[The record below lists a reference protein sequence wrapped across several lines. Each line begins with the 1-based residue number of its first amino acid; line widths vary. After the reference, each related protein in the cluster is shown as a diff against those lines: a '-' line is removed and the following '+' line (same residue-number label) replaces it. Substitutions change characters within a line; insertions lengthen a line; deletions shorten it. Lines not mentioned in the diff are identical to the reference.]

1 MTVACS
7 PSVELLEDNNN
18 TFRSEAVEVVEHER
32 MGLAH
37 VGLFLS
43 RPGTSADNGRGTHI
57 DEAVVGLI
65 ENATESL
72 DIAVYDLDVSEI
84 SEAIIQA
91 SHMGV
96 DVRIVSDADEADAE
110 GMADLIDAGLEV
122 ELRRAGDRIMHH
134 KFIVADEELV
144 WTGSVNLTDNGLY
157 RNNNHGVL
165 IESQQ
170 VALDY
175 TVEFEQM
182 FLDGNFGRHKESV
195 TEPSYTDISSGEV
208 ITYFAPQHDVM
219 GALVD
224 LIDQAEESVHFM
236 IFAFSR
242 TDVTEALIRAHER
255 GVRVLGVMDEG
266 MASSG
271 WAQDDALAAAG
282 VPVALDGNR
291 NASGFAGG
299 KLHHKVL
306 VVDGMN
312 PDAARWVT
320 GSANWSNAAAE
331 YNDENM
337 MILTEPGKARAMVGE
352 VCRTFRVGSLHEDY
366 VGPRH
371 PVCAGA
377 PLIRELGVAVHEL

>member
-1 MTVACS
+1 MTLACA
-7 PSVELLEDNNN
+7 PSDATFQDTEN
-18 TFRSEAVEVVEHER
+18 TVRSESTPTTENER
-32 MGLAH
+32 MGLSR
-37 VGLFLS
+37 VGLFMS
-43 RPGTSADNGRGTHI
+43 RPGTSIDNGRSTHI

-91 SHMGV
+91 SHAGV
-96 DVRIVSDADEADAE
+96 DVRVVSDADEADAE
-110 GMADLIDAGLEV
+110 GMADLIDAGLEI

-165 IESQQ
+165 VESQQ

-182 FLDGNFGRHKESV
+182 FLDGNFGRHKESLL
-195 TEPSYTDISSGEV
+195 EPSYTEISSGEV

-219 GALVD
+219 GALID

-242 TDVTEALIRAHER
+242 SDVADALIRAHER
-255 GVRVLGVMDEG
+255 GVRVMGVMDAG
-266 MASSG
+266 MAASG
-271 WAQDDALAAAG
+271 WAQDEALAAAG
-282 VPVALDGNR
+282 DSSR
-291 NASGFAGG
+291 
-299 KLHHKVL
+299 
-306 VVDGMN
+306 
-312 PDAARWVT
+312 
-320 GSANWSNAAAE
+320 
-331 YNDENM
+331 
-337 MILTEPGKARAMVGE
+337 
-352 VCRTFRVGSLHEDY
+352 
-366 VGPRH
+366 
-371 PVCAGA
+371 
-377 PLIRELGVAVHEL
+377 LGWQPQCHWIFGR

>member
-7 PSVELLEDNNN
+7 PSSEVLGDTES
-18 TFRSEAVEVVEHER
+18 TFRSEATQAVEHER
-32 MGLAH
+32 MGLAN
-37 VGLFLS
+37 VGLFMS
-43 RPGTSADNGRGTHI
+43 RPGTTPDNGRSTHI

-72 DIAVYDLDVSEI
+72 DVAVYDLDESEI
-84 SEAIIQA
+84 SEALIQA
-91 SHMGV
+91 FHAGV
-96 DVRIVSDADEADAE
+96 DVRVVSDADEADAE

-144 WTGSVNLTDNGLY
+144 WTGSVNLTHNGLY
-157 RNNNHGVL
+157 RNNNHGVV

-170 VALDY
+170 MALEY
-175 TVEFEQM
+175 TNEFEQM

-195 TEPSYTDISSGEV
+195 TEPGYADISSGEV

-224 LIDQAEESVHFM
+224 LIDEAEESVHFM

-242 TDVTEALIRAHER
+242 TDVSDALIRAHER

-266 MASSG
+266 MAASG

-282 VPVALDGNR
+282 IPVAMDGNH
-291 NASGFAGG
+291 NASGFSGG

-312 PDAARWVT
+312 PDSARWVT

-337 MILTEPGKARAMVGE
+337 MILTDPGKARAMVGE
-352 VCRTFRVGSLHEDY
+352 VCRTFRVGTLHDDY
-366 VGPRH
+366 MGPRH

>member
-1 MTVACS
+1 MTLACA
-7 PSVELLEDNNN
+7 PSDATFQDTEN
-18 TFRSEAVEVVEHER
+18 TVRSESTPTTENER
-32 MGLAH
+32 MGLSR
-37 VGLFLS
+37 VGLFMS
-43 RPGTSADNGRGTHI
+43 RPGTSIDNGRSTHI

-91 SHMGV
+91 SHAGV
-96 DVRIVSDADEADAE
+96 DVRVVSDADEADAE

-182 FLDGNFGRHKESV
+182 FLDGNFGRHKESLV
-195 TEPSYTDISSGEV
+195 EPSYTEISSGEV

-219 GALVD
+219 GALID

-242 TDVTEALIRAHER
+242 SDVADALIRAHER
-255 GVRVLGVMDEG
+255 GVRVMGVMDAG
-266 MASSG
+266 MAASG
-271 WAQDDALAAAG
+271 WAQDEALAAAG
-282 VPVALDGNR
+282 IPVALDGNH
-291 NASGFAGG
+291 NATGFAGG

-306 VVDGMN
+306 VVDGMK
-312 PDAARWVT
+312 PEAARWVT
-320 GSANWSNAAAE
+320 GSANWSNSAAE

-352 VCRTFRVGSLHEDY
+352 VCRTFRVGTLHDDY
-366 VGPRH
+366 LGPRH

-377 PLIRELGVAVHEL
+377 PLIRELDVAAREL